1 MKYLLLLLILLTAL
15 VQADYRNK
23 ALGFTDT
30 TVPGYDAVTQPN
42 RTGIVSVSLDLNTA
56 IFYLA
61 DPLEN
66 PALPYDILLG
76 SENHY
81 CWAEGSEYRRRTFQY
96 QGTTYRVDVVLNPDN
111 SLSVYLDDLLIAEEI
126 DFCEVIE

>member
-1 MKYLLLLLILLTAL
+1 VKYFLFLFILLTAL
-15 VQADYRNK
+15 VQADYRNR

-30 TVPGYDAVTQPN
+30 TVPGYDHKTQPN

-66 PALPYDILLG
+66 PVLPYDILMG
-76 SENHY
+76 KENHY
-81 CWAEGSEYRRRTFQY
+81 CWLKGGEYRRREFQY
-96 QGTTYRVDVVLNPDN
+96 QGVTYLVDVVLDSDN
-111 SLSVYLDDLLIAEEI
+111 NLAVYIDDVLIR
-126 DFCEVIE
+126 DVTNFCQVIE